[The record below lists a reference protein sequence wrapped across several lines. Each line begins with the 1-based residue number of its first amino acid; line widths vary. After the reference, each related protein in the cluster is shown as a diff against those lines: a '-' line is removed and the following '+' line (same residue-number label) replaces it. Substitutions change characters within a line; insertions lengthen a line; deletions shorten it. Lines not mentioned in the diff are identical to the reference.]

1 MKKQLLSMTALVA
14 VGLIAALAASSDA
27 EAAKK
32 KKKKPKAKAPKL
44 TVAGYT
50 TAGWTYA
57 DNGDTDGRNTG
68 GLNAIWD
75 SEIAFKVAGQMD
87 NGVKLKAQV
96 DMEGGIPNE
105 TDNVDDAWLSLS
117 GAFGELIIGETD
129 GAGIKVARGAMGDW
143 ATSQHSIPF
152 QRANIVPA
160 PSGFASQGPGF
171 SIYDSLND
179 GDDPKT
185 TYITPVMNG
194 FQAGVSYMKDPGK
207 GADSIAIQTSTNTV
221 GENWYSIGMK
231 YSGKMGKTKLE
242 VAAAYTGLTIPSL
255 GDDIVSIAAGG
266 NVESGPWKVAIGF
279 MTSDDPGKTSARTS
293 QDGQSWS
300 AGIKYTA
307 GAHKYS
313 LATFKGKIAGDP
325 SQAGDDESTTYM
337 LAHNYAVSA
346 GVTWINA
353 LVVSDY
359 DGEGTGATQDQK
371 GMGVH
376 SAVKFTF

>member
-14 VGLIAALAASSDA
+14 VGLIAALGASSDA
-27 EAAKK
+27 NAAK

-44 TVAGYT
+44 TIGGYT

-57 DNGDTDGRNTG
+57 DNGDVGGKNTG

-117 GAFGELIIGETD
+117 GSFGELKLGETD
-129 GAGIKVARGAMGDW
+129 GVQNSIARGQMGDW
-143 ATSQHSIPF
+143 ATSVYSIPF
-152 QRANIVPA
+152 QRGNITPN
-160 PSGFASQGPGF
+160 PSGFANQGPGF
-171 SIYDSLND
+171 SIYEGLDD

-185 TYITPVMNG
+185 SYITPVMNG
-194 FQAGVSYMKDPGK
+194 FQAGISYMKDVAK
-207 GADSIAIQTSTNTV
+207 GADSIAAQTSSSTLA
-221 GENWYSIGMK
+221 ENWYAVAMK
-231 YSGKMGKTKLE
+231 YTGKMGKSSIGLGLAHG
-242 VAAAYTGLTIPSL
+242 AATYPML
-255 GDDIVSIAAGG
+255 GDEKSYIMAGG
-266 NVESGPWKVAIGF
+266 NVSNGPWKVAIG
-279 MTSDDPGKTSARTS
+279 MVTTDDPGSTSTYTS
-293 QDGQSWS
+293 SDGQSWS

-307 GAHKYS
+307 GAHQYS
-313 LATFKGKIAGDP
+313 LAIFDGKIAGDP
-325 SQAGDDESTTYM
+325 SAAGDDESNTYM

-353 LVVSDY
+353 LVVTEW
-359 DGEGTGATQDQK
+359 DGEGIGATQDQK

-376 SAVKFTF
+376 SSVKFTF